1 MKRLI
6 YKVDMD
12 EEFVEDK
19 DALADMIYR
28 TVDISSENA
37 KWNWNHEMRKSQL
50 YQLAF

>member
-1 MKRLI
+1 MQRLI

-19 DALADMIYR
+19 DALADVTYR
-28 TVDISSENA
+28 MVDISPEDA
-37 KWNWNHEMRKSQL
+37 KWNLNQEVRKSQL